1 MMKFNKKASLK
12 KCNTE
17 GSLSKRERKGNL
29 LIGEISTRQRT
40 VHKIVLSLKSESGK
54 LILRKQCSTFPMSM
68 YCIVFPYIM
77 K

>member
-1 MMKFNKKASLK
+1 MMMFNKKASLK

-40 VHKIVLSLKSESGK
+40 VHKIVLFLKSESSK
-54 LILRKQCSTFPMSM
+54 LIL
-68 YCIVFPYIM
+68 
-77 K
+77 